1 MINKEQLKIIKISI
15 ESYKKEKEVGSGL
28 KIYFLSKNN
37 MDELISESIKKSIDD
52 TFTCIGISEKFSK
65 MYDDKIKIELSARER
80 VVARSIFLKA
90 IKNLESMQTI
100 IPATAEMTPEIKK
113 SHDFNRFISSSV
125 REISELVE
133 FLRKEKV
140 I

>member
-37 MDELISESIKKSIDD
+37 MDELISESIKKSLDD

-80 VVARSIFLKA
+80 VVARSIFLRA

>member
-1 MINKEQLKIIKISI
+1 MINKDQLKIIKISI

-100 IPATAEMTPEIKK
+100 IPATAEMTLEIKK

-125 REISELVE
+125 REISELME
-133 FLRKEKV
+133 FLRKEK
-140 I
+140 II

>member
-1 MINKEQLKIIKISI
+1 MINKDQLKIIKISI

-37 MDELISESIKKSIDD
+37 MDELISESIKKSLDD

>member
-1 MINKEQLKIIKISI
+1 MINKDQLKIIKISI

-80 VVARSIFLKA
+80 VIARSIFLKA

-125 REISELVE
+125 REISELME

>member
-1 MINKEQLKIIKISI
+1 MINKDQLKIIKISI

-52 TFTCIGISEKFSK
+52 TFTCIEISEKFSK

-125 REISELVE
+125 REISELME
-133 FLRKEKV
+133 FLRKEK
-140 I
+140 II

>member
-37 MDELISESIKKSIDD
+37 MDELISESIKKSLDD

-80 VVARSIFLKA
+80 VVARSIFLRA

-125 REISELVE
+125 REISELME

>member
-65 MYDDKIKIELSARER
+65 MHDDKIKIELSARER

-125 REISELVE
+125 REISELME
-133 FLRKEKV
+133 FLRKERIV
-140 I
+140 

>member
-1 MINKEQLKIIKISI
+1 MINKDQLKIIKISI

-37 MDELISESIKKSIDD
+37 MDELISESIKKSLDD

-80 VVARSIFLKA
+80 VVARSIFLRA

>member
-1 MINKEQLKIIKISI
+1 MINKDQLKIIKISI

-125 REISELVE
+125 REISELME